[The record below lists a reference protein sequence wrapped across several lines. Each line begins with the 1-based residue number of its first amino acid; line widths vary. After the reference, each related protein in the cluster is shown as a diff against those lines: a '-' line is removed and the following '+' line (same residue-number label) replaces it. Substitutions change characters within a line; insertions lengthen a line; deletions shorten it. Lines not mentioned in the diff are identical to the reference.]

1 MGEQLADPFLTKRQL
16 MVELQLRQRGIRD
29 ARVLEALLTVPR
41 HEFVPAEKRA
51 QAYEDQPL
59 EIGAGQTISQPYI
72 VAAMLQALALKGTER
87 VLDVGTG
94 SGYVAALLSR
104 LATQV
109 FTIERHA
116 LLLESARL
124 LLARLGYNNVT
135 ALVGDGSRGL
145 PEHAPFEGILVSAAS
160 PRVPES
166 LVQQLQDGGRL
177 VVPVGGLD
185 SQMLLLVRREGGSTT
200 VQELDSCRFVPLI
213 GGEGFP
219 V

>member
-1 MGEQLADPFLTKRQL
+1 MGEQLADPFLSKRQL

-29 ARVLEALLTVPR
+29 PRVLQAFLDVPR
-41 HEFVPAEKRA
+41 HEFVPGEKRA
-51 QAYEDQPL
+51 QAYDDQPL

-72 VAAMLQALALKGTER
+72 IAAMLQALDLKGTER

-94 SGYVAALLSR
+94 SGYVAALLSK
-104 LATQV
+104 LAAQV

-116 LLLESARL
+116 LLLESASSL
-124 LLARLGYNNVT
+124 LGRLGYDNIT
-135 ALVGDGSRGL
+135 AMVGDGSRGL
-145 PEHAPFEGILVSAAS
+145 PDHAPFDGILVSAAA

-166 LVQQLQDGGRL
+166 LVQQLTGNGRL

-185 SQMLLLVRREGGSTT
+185 SQMLVLVRKQGSSTS

-213 GGEGFP
+213 GNEGFP

>member
-29 ARVLEALLTVPR
+29 ARVLEAFLAVPR
-41 HEFVPAEKRA
+41 HEFLPAEKRA
-51 QAYEDQPL
+51 QAYDDQPL

-72 VAAMLQALALKGTER
+72 IAAMLQALALSGTER

-104 LATQV
+104 LTAKV
-109 FTIERHA
+109 FTMERHA
-116 LLLESARL
+116 LLMESARSL
-124 LLARLGYNNVT
+124 LMRLGYGNISAT
-135 ALVGDGSRGL
+135 VGDGSRGL
-145 PEHAPFEGILVSAAS
+145 PEHAPFDGILVSAAA
-160 PRVPES
+160 PKVPES
-166 LVQQLQDGGRL
+166 LVQQLVENGRL

-185 SQMLLLVRREGGSTT
+185 SQMLVLLRKQGDNTS

-219 V
+219 A

>member
-1 MGEQLADPFLTKRQL
+1 MGEQLADAFLSKRQL

-29 ARVLEALLTVPR
+29 SRVLQAFLDVPR
-41 HEFVPAEKRA
+41 HEFVPIEKRV
-51 QAYEDQPL
+51 QAYDDQPL

-72 VAAMLQALALKGTER
+72 IAAMLQALALTGKEH

-104 LATQV
+104 LAAQV

-116 LLLESARL
+116 LLLESARSL
-124 LLARLGYNNVT
+124 LVRLGYNNIA

-145 PEHAPFEGILVSAAS
+145 PEWAPFDAILVSAAA
-160 PRVPES
+160 PKVPES
-166 LVQQLQDGGRL
+166 LLQQLTQDGRL
-177 VVPVGGLD
+177 VIPVGGLD
-185 SQMLLLVRREGGSTT
+185 SQMLVLVRKEGSTAS

>member
-1 MGEQLADPFLTKRQL
+1 MGEQLADPFLSKRQL
-16 MVELQLRQRGIRD
+16 MVERQLRQRGIRD
-29 ARVLEALLTVPR
+29 ERVLEAFLAVPR

-51 QAYEDQPL
+51 QAYDDQPL
-59 EIGAGQTISQPYI
+59 EIYAGQTISQPYI
-72 VAAMLQALALKGTER
+72 VGAMLQALALNETER

-104 LATQV
+104 LAAQV

-116 LLLESARL
+116 LLLESARS
-124 LLARLGYNNVT
+124 LLARLGYENIT
-135 ALVGDGSRGL
+135 AIVGDGSRGL
-145 PEHAPFEGILVSAAS
+145 PEHAPFDGILVSAAS
-160 PRVPES
+160 PKVPES
-166 LVQQLQDGGRL
+166 LIQQLDEAGRL
-177 VVPVGGLD
+177 VLPVGGLD
-185 SQMLLLVRREGGSTT
+185 SQMLLLVRREGTSTT